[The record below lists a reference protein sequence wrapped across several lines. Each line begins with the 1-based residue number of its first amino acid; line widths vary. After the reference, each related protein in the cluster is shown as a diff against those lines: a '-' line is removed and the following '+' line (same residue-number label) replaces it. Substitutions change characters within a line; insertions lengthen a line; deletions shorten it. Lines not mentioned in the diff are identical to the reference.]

1 MPCLNCQSKNLT
13 FNKDL
18 QLPVCVECEMI
29 QVNRVWEVAPSLNSA
44 QNEALMQENSY
55 GKGVEGTL
63 LQLLASEYDLN
74 EHIKSIKL
82 NYETLNR
89 DLFFRGYDLETQV
102 VSVIYYTLQ
111 VKNIPVYIRKY
122 CKFVGANVKLVFRLS
137 KKIEKY
143 FQTQGV
149 FILDNLEEY
158 YIQANINNTDK
169 IKNNINNFNG
179 TLTRSVVAWFF
190 YKGSDLTQVK
200 TCELF
205 GISLPRL
212 KRAKRLIENG

>member
-1 MPCLNCQSKNLT
+1 MPCLNCQSKKLV
-13 FNKDL
+13 FNKLL

-29 QVNRVWEVAPSLNSA
+29 QANRVWEVSNRDMEDFSTPFMTMEDSL
-44 QNEALMQENSY
+44 LH
-55 GKGVEGTL
+55 
-63 LQLLASEYDLN
+63 LLASEYNLN
-74 EHIKSIKL
+74 KHINSIRL

-89 DLFFRGYDLETQV
+89 DLFFKGYDLETQM

-111 VKNIPVYIRKY
+111 VKNVPVYIRKY
-122 CKFVGANVKLVFRLS
+122 CKFVGANVKIVFRLS

-158 YIQANINNTDK
+158 YVQANVTNTDE
-169 IKNNINNFNG
+169 IENNISNFNG

-190 YKGSDLTQVK
+190 YKGSKLTQIK

>member
-1 MPCLNCQSKNLT
+1 
-13 FNKDL
+13 
-18 QLPVCVECEMI
+18 MI
-29 QVNRVWEVAPSLNSA
+29 QANRVWEVSNRDMEDFSTPFMTMEDSL
-44 QNEALMQENSY
+44 LH
-55 GKGVEGTL
+55 
-63 LQLLASEYDLN
+63 LLASEYNLN
-74 EHIKSIKL
+74 KHINSIRL

-89 DLFFRGYDLETQV
+89 DLFFKGYDLETQM

-111 VKNIPVYIRKY
+111 VKNVPVYIRKY
-122 CKFVGANVKLVFRLS
+122 CKFVGANVKIVFRLS

-158 YIQANINNTDK
+158 YVQANVTNTDE
-169 IKNNINNFNG
+169 IENNISNFNG

-190 YKGSDLTQVK
+190 YKGSKLTQIK

>member
-1 MPCLNCQSKNLT
+1 
-13 FNKDL
+13 
-18 QLPVCVECEMI
+18 MI
-29 QVNRVWEVAPSLNSA
+29 QANRIWEVSDRGLEDFSTPFMT
-44 QNEALMQENSY
+44 EAD
-55 GKGVEGTL
+55 TL
-63 LQLLASEYDLN
+63 LHLLASEYNLN
-74 EHIKSIKL
+74 RHINSIRL

-89 DLFFRGYDLETQV
+89 DLLFKGYDLETQM

-111 VKNIPVYIRKY
+111 VNNIPVYIRKY
-122 CKFVGANVKLVFRLS
+122 CKFVGANVKIVFRLS

-158 YIQANINNTDK
+158 YIQANVNNTDE
-169 IKNNINNFNG
+169 IKNSISNFNG
-179 TLTRSVVAWFF
+179 TLTRSVVAWLF

-205 GISLPRL
+205 GVSLPRL

>member
-1 MPCLNCQSKNLT
+1 MPCLNCQSKKLV
-13 FNKDL
+13 FNKLL

-29 QVNRVWEVAPSLNSA
+29 QANRVWEVSNRDMEDFSTPFMAMEDSL
-44 QNEALMQENSY
+44 LH
-55 GKGVEGTL
+55 
-63 LQLLASEYDLN
+63 LLASEYNLN
-74 EHIKSIKL
+74 KHINSIRL

-89 DLFFRGYDLETQV
+89 DLFFKGYDLETQM

-111 VKNIPVYIRKY
+111 VKNVPVYIRKY
-122 CKFVGANVKLVFRLS
+122 CKFVGANVKIVFRLS

-158 YIQANINNTDK
+158 YVQANVTNTDE
-169 IKNNINNFNG
+169 IENNISNFNG

-190 YKGSDLTQVK
+190 YKGSKLTQIK

>member
-13 FNKDL
+13 FNKAL

-29 QVNRVWEVAPSLNSA
+29 QANRIWEVSNRDLEDFSTPFMTMEDSL
-44 QNEALMQENSY
+44 LH
-55 GKGVEGTL
+55 
-63 LQLLASEYDLN
+63 LLASEYNLN
-74 EHIKSIKL
+74 EHINSIKL

-89 DLFFRGYDLETQV
+89 DLFFKGYDLETQI

-111 VKNIPVYIRKY
+111 VNNIPVYIRKY
-122 CKFVGANVKLVFRLS
+122 CKFVGANVKIVFRLS

-158 YIQANINNTDK
+158 YIQANVNNTDE
-169 IKNNINNFNG
+169 IKNSISNFNG
-179 TLTRSVVAWFF
+179 TLTRSVVAWLF

-205 GISLPRL
+205 GVSLPRL

>member
-13 FNKDL
+13 FNKAL

-29 QVNRVWEVAPSLNSA
+29 QANRIWEVSNRDLEDFSTPFMT
-44 QNEALMQENSY
+44 EAD
-55 GKGVEGTL
+55 TL
-63 LQLLASEYDLN
+63 LHLLASEYNLN
-74 EHIKSIKL
+74 RHINSIRL

-89 DLFFRGYDLETQV
+89 DLLFKGYDLETQM

-111 VKNIPVYIRKY
+111 VNNIPVYIRKY
-122 CKFVGANVKLVFRLS
+122 CKFVGANVKIVFRLS

-158 YIQANINNTDK
+158 YIQANVNNTDE
-169 IKNNINNFNG
+169 IKNSISNFNG
-179 TLTRSVVAWFF
+179 TLTRSVVAWLF

-205 GISLPRL
+205 GVSLPRL

>member
-13 FNKDL
+13 FNKAL

-29 QVNRVWEVAPSLNSA
+29 QANRIWEVSNRDMEDFTGQSSTM
-44 QNEALMQENSY
+44 ED
-55 GKGVEGTL
+55 TL
-63 LQLLASEYDLN
+63 LHLLASEYNLN
-74 EHIKSIKL
+74 KHINSIRL

-89 DLFFRGYDLETQV
+89 DLFFKGYDLETQM

-122 CKFVGANVKLVFRLS
+122 CKFVGAKVKIVFRLS

-158 YIQANINNTDK
+158 YIQANVTNTDE
-169 IKNNINNFNG
+169 IKNSISNFNG
-179 TLTRSVVAWFF
+179 TVTRSVMAWFF

>member
-1 MPCLNCQSKNLT
+1 MPCRNCQSKNLT
-13 FNKDL
+13 FNKVL
-18 QLPVCVECEMI
+18 QLPVCVKCKMI
-29 QVNRVWEVAPSLNSA
+29 QANRIWEVRDSFELSHHSLRNS
-44 QNEALMQENSY
+44 ESMEDS
-55 GKGVEGTL
+55 L
-63 LQLLASEYDLN
+63 LHLLASEYNLK
-74 EHIKSIKL
+74 EHINSIKL

-89 DLFFRGYDLETQV
+89 DLFFKGYDLETQM

-122 CKFVGANVKLVFRLS
+122 CKFVGANVKLVFRLT

-149 FILDNLEEY
+149 FVLDNLDNYYSQAGINDVEE
-158 YIQANINNTDK
+158 ITNS
-169 IKNNINNFNG
+169 INNFNG
-179 TLTRSVVAWFF
+179 TLTRSVIAWFV
-190 YKGSDLTQVK
+190 YKGSSLTQIK

-212 KRAKRLIENG
+212 KRAKKLIENG

>member
-1 MPCLNCQSKNLT
+1 MPCRNCQSKNLT
-13 FNKDL
+13 FNKAL

-29 QVNRVWEVAPSLNSA
+29 QANRIWEVRERFELPNHPLGNSESREDSL
-44 QNEALMQENSY
+44 LH
-55 GKGVEGTL
+55 
-63 LQLLASEYDLN
+63 LLASEYDLN
-74 EHIKSIKL
+74 KHINSIRL
-82 NYETLNR
+82 NYETLKR
-89 DLFFRGYDLETQV
+89 DLFFKGYDLETQI

-111 VKNIPVYIRKY
+111 INNVPVYIRKY
-122 CKFVGANVKLVFRLS
+122 CKFVGANVKLVFRLT

-149 FILDNLEEY
+149 FILDNLDNYYSQAGINDVEE
-158 YIQANINNTDK
+158 ITNS
-169 IKNNINNFNG
+169 INNFNG
-179 TLTRSVVAWFF
+179 TLTRSVIAWFV
-190 YKGSDLTQVK
+190 YKGSSLTQIK